1 MGFIE
6 FIRRKS
12 VFLQGMLCEDK
23 LQRIY

>member
-23 LQRIY
+23 L